1 MRILFIGCVQSSYL
15 FLEKLVLNEKE
26 IVGVITKKSSKFNSD
41 FCDLSIL
48 CNEHNIEY
56 IYVKNVNDP
65 ESKEFI
71 REKRAD
77 LILCLGWSQL
87 LDSEV
92 LNLASIGCI
101 GFHPA
106 ELPYNRGRHPI
117 IWALVLGMECTASTL
132 FLMDENADTGKIVSQ
147 EMVPIEYTDD
157 AESLYKKIMD
167 VAVVQLIEV
176 VKSFEQGNILYLVQ
190 DGKKGNSWRKRE
202 KKDGEIDWRMSSRGI
217 YNLVRALTKPYIG
230 AHFCHDGKEY
240 KVWKV
245 REVFDNC
252 YKNAE
257 PGKIIRVISSNQF
270 LVKTGDNL
278 IEVLKCDD
286 IILHEGEY
294 L

>member
-15 FLEKLVLNEKE
+15 FLEKLVLNGKD
-26 IVGVITKKSSKFNSD
+26 IVGVITKKSSNFNSD
-41 FCDLSIL
+41 FCDLSFL
-48 CNEHNIEY
+48 CNEHNIDY

-65 ESKEFI
+65 ESKEYI
-71 REKRAD
+71 REKQAD

-92 LNLASIGCI
+92 LGLASIGCI

-106 ELPYNRGRHPI
+106 ELPYNRGRHPL
-117 IWALVLGMECTASTL
+117 IWALVLGLESTASTL

-147 EMVPIEYTDD
+147 ERVPIEYTDD
-157 AESLYKKIMD
+157 AESLYKKVMD
-167 VAVVQLIEV
+167 IAVVQLTDV
-176 VKSFEQGNILYLVQ
+176 VNSFEQGNIEYLTQ
-190 DGKKGNSWRKRE
+190 DVKRSNSWRKRG

-230 AHFCHDGKEY
+230 AHFYHNDREY

-245 REVFDNC
+245 REVFDDC

-257 PGKIIRVISSNQF
+257 PGKVIRYISSNQF

-278 IEVLKCDD
+278 IEVLKCDA
-286 IILHEGEY
+286 ILLHEGEY